1 MKTKNFRNI
10 EDEDPDE
17 PWYPPNYDYV
27 YSYTPVVT
35 RKMWNDLDNKY
46 KVGIRNFRIN
56 NINVLG
62 RFGIWPD
69 WNRIPKET
77 RELYSLKQVGTAY
90 KNDFMIYRQYVRIA
104 NSRAILWETG
114 SDIIDPSERNK
125 IYGIVDSRQWYWKPG
140 TGQELAKVDML
151 PNGSPMAYGVTSVRP
166 PWMVRDDSWFEDGRR
181 LTIDPEG
188 YEEYVYAEVSPVCRT
203 IRSKRV

>member
-10 EDEDPDE
+10 EDEDPEE

-27 YSYTPVVT
+27 YSYNPVVS
-35 RKMWNDLDNKY
+35 RKMWKDLDNKY

-69 WNRIPKET
+69 WNRIPQED
-77 RELYSLKQVGTAY
+77 RERYNLKQVGTAY

-104 NSRAILWETG
+104 NSRAILLETG

-125 IYGIVDSRQWYWKPG
+125 IYGVVDSWQYYYKPG
-140 TGQELAKVDML
+140 TGYDYARIDML
-151 PNGSPMAYGVTSVRP
+151 PNGNPGAYGLTSVRP
-166 PWMVRDDSWFEDGRR
+166 PWMVRDNWWMMNGY
-181 LTIDPEG
+181 TIPIDPQG
-188 YEEYVYAEVSPVCRT
+188 YIEYVTAEVSPVCRT